1 MSLPFRAIQYFVEV
15 ARCESFSQAAKRLHV
30 SQSAVSHQVAL
41 LEESLGAQLFI
52 RRGRQTM
59 LSALGESY
67 FNEVAGAISTIEEAT
82 VNFKQNDSRQVSLAV
97 HGSLAVK
104 WLIPALDE
112 FRQRYPNIELTL
124 QMLTQDGN
132 FDIRWA
138 DCFITTKPPATG
150 YQRYHLYDETL
161 KPYCSKALFSE
172 VNRLKSAD
180 ELIKYPLLSAI
191 SAFAS
196 GKPGTDWQ
204 RWFEKANLQ
213 LPATAKVHHF
223 SHLLLAAEAAKYGQ
237 GIALLNEFMTTEQE
251 RAESLFEL
259 PFHSIK
265 TDDSFYFVY
274 PSTTAKS
281 PGVEALGDWLVNLC
295 RDRSGMPALS

>member
-1 MSLPFRAIQYFVEV
+1 MSLPFRAIYYFVEV
-15 ARCESFSQAAKRLHV
+15 ARCESFSLAAERLHV

-41 LEESLGAQLFI
+41 LEGYLSDDLFV
-52 RRGRQTM
+52 RRGRKILLT
-59 LSALGESY
+59 AVGESY
-67 FNEVAGAISTIEEAT
+67 FNEVAGAMSVIEQAT
-82 VNFKQNDSRQVSLAV
+82 VNFQKDDSRQVRLAV

-104 WLIPALDE
+104 WLIPALNE
-112 FRQRYPNIELTL
+112 FRQRYPNVELTL

-132 FDIRWA
+132 FDSRWA
-138 DCFITTKPPATG
+138 DCFITTQPPATG

-161 KPYCSKALFSE
+161 KPYCSKELWSE
-172 VNRLKSAD
+172 AHRLKDAG

-204 RWFEKANLQ
+204 CWFEKANLQ
-213 LPATAKVHHF
+213 LPVNAKVHHF

-251 RAESLFEL
+251 RSESLFEL
-259 PFHSIK
+259 PFHSIH
-265 TDDSFYFVY
+265 TGDSFYFVY
-274 PSTTAKS
+274 PSTAIKS
-281 PGVEALGDWLVNLC
+281 PGLAALGDWLVTLC
-295 RDRSGMPALS
+295 RGR